1 MLNKIKNEIK
11 QINNNIDVLPK
22 KNKDNRLKVCEYID
36 DNINKFNKIKELI
49 DKEIVNRYNK
59 ILDIK
64 SNDKLIELRNKKI
77 DYELVKVINPNVN
90 SYQKMNLDYLLYKLN
105 HYYQDDLVHT
115 NEVIFE
121 IISKFNEVNIK
132 LTAKD
137 FNYSLYVNIYM
148 NTLLSD
154 KEDISDVFNK
164 IYWQCP
170 DLLTQISLNFRYLY
184 YKNKKEIDYYYK
196 KVIKKNEKINYYEA
210 KYNTIYDEINR
221 IQHNDK
227 KYLIDLFINH
237 IVTTN
242 DFSETNIMK
251 IKNNLLLDQNDSN
264 NYNNLLLLEETLF
277 DYKKYLDI
285 EFIVNN
291 IKELYSNKN
300 SYKGLKEN
308 KLKEIKKLEK
318 SLFKLNRKLT
328 KKGLF
333 KKKVNEEEVKLKI
346 NSLINELVDNYKELD
361 SLIIKDDIYNNVN
374 DQMSLLDYLR
384 IVSENFIYLKD
395 VLKENNNDIGVE
407 EINNTIRELKDFLYQ
422 KDNSIL
428 SNIKLGL
435 EKNVPRII
443 SDRYKLCNFNVTEEI
458 FDKDSIDSIIKNVN
472 ILLISEDLNRVGL
485 NISDIDFIVNINKKK

>member
-22 KNKDNRLKVCEYID
+22 KNKDNRLKVIEYID
-36 DNINKFNKIKELI
+36 DNINKYLKIKESI
-49 DKEIVNRYNK
+49 DSEIVKRYNR
-59 ILDIK
+59 ILNIENNQKLEELENK
-64 SNDKLIELRNKKI
+64 SI
-77 DYELVKVINPNVN
+77 DYDLVKIINPNIN
-90 SYQKMNLDYLLYKLN
+90 TYQKMNLDYLLYKLN

-115 NEVIFE
+115 NEVILE

-137 FNYSLYVNIYM
+137 FHYSIYVNIYM
-148 NTLLSD
+148 DTLLSN
-154 KEDISDVFNK
+154 KKDISDVFNK

-170 DLLTQISLNFRYLY
+170 DILTQISLNFRYLY

-196 KVIKKNEKINYYEA
+196 KVIKSNEKINYYEA
-210 KYNTIYDEINR
+210 KYNTIYDEIKR

-227 KYLIDLFINH
+227 NYLVNLFINH
-237 IVTTN
+237 IFSIN

-251 IKNNLLLDQNDSN
+251 IKNNLLLDPNDSN

-285 EFIVNN
+285 ELIVNN

-300 SYKGLKEN
+300 SYKGLKDN
-308 KLKEIKKLEK
+308 KLKEIKKLETT
-318 SLFKLNRKLT
+318 LFKLNRKLI

-346 NSLINELVDNYKELD
+346 NSLINELVNNYKELD

-384 IVSENFIYLKD
+384 ITSENYIYIKD
-395 VLKENNNDIGVE
+395 ILKENNNDITND
-407 EINNTIRELKDFLYQ
+407 EINNIIKELKDFLYQ

-428 SNIKLGL
+428 SNIKLGID
-435 EKNVPRII
+435 KNIPRII
-443 SDRYKLCNFNVTEEI
+443 SDRYKLCNFNVTEES

-485 NISDIDFIVNINKKK
+485 NLSDIDFIVNINKKK

>member
-22 KNKDNRLKVCEYID
+22 KNKDNRLKVIEYID
-36 DNINKFNKIKELI
+36 DNINKYLKIKESI
-49 DKEIVNRYNK
+49 DSEIVKRYNR
-59 ILDIK
+59 ILNIENNQKLEELENK
-64 SNDKLIELRNKKI
+64 SI
-77 DYELVKVINPNVN
+77 DYDLVKIINPNIN
-90 SYQKMNLDYLLYKLN
+90 TYQKMNLDYLLYKLN

-115 NEVIFE
+115 NEVILE

-137 FNYSLYVNIYM
+137 FHYSIYVNIYM
-148 NTLLSD
+148 DTLLSN
-154 KEDISDVFNK
+154 KKDISDVFNK

-170 DLLTQISLNFRYLY
+170 DILTQISLNFRYLY

-196 KVIKKNEKINYYEA
+196 KVIKSNEKINYYEA
-210 KYNTIYDEINR
+210 KYNTIYDEIKR

-227 KYLIDLFINH
+227 NYLVNLFINH
-237 IVTTN
+237 TFSIN

-251 IKNNLLLDQNDSN
+251 IKNNLLLDPNDSN

-285 EFIVNN
+285 ELIVNN

-300 SYKGLKEN
+300 SYKGLKDN
-308 KLKEIKKLEK
+308 KLKEIKKLETT
-318 SLFKLNRKLT
+318 LFKLNRKLI

-346 NSLINELVDNYKELD
+346 NSLINELVNNYKELD

-384 IVSENFIYLKD
+384 ITSENYIYIKD
-395 VLKENNNDIGVE
+395 ILKENNNDITND
-407 EINNTIRELKDFLYQ
+407 EINNIIKELKDFLYQ

-428 SNIKLGL
+428 SNIKLGID
-435 EKNVPRII
+435 KNIPRII
-443 SDRYKLCNFNVTEEI
+443 SDRYKLCNFNVTEES

-485 NISDIDFIVNINKKK
+485 NLSDIDFIVNINKKK